1 MMPERGLERSGRQ
14 GTVAMPKRGSKRV
27 IDRAGALH
35 ATCAPDLVEQTRLA
49 PVDVHRLR
57 VSVKELRALWQ
68 VLKPFLPGGQ
78 ADAASRDIARAA
90 KLLAGARDQ
99 FVRVKTLDKL
109 MRKTGEEDRQS
120 LGHAREQLV
129 ALQPESAE
137 EALVTAEIV
146 SLFAQDRE
154 RWRRLDVACGRRELI
169 DYGYGRLYRRGR
181 KRFQRAVESGEDE
194 DWHRLRRWTKY
205 LALALP
211 LVADKGGTQKAAKR
225 LARLAEKL
233 GDLHDL
239 DELRYSLQA
248 LPEPE
253 AASNR
258 PAIAIVTERADALRG
273 ECHKRSKRL
282 FRARPKDAAKREF
295 AGV

>member
-1 MMPERGLERSGRQ
+1 MS
-14 GTVAMPKRGSKRV
+14 KRGSKRV
-27 IDRAGALH
+27 IDRAGTLH
-35 ATCAPDLVEQTRLA
+35 AACAPELVEQTRLA

-68 VLKPFLPGGQ
+68 VLKPFLSGGQ
-78 ADAASRDIARAA
+78 ADAASRDIGRAA
-90 KLLAGARDQ
+90 KQLAGARDQ

-109 MRKTGEEDRQS
+109 MRKAREEERQS
-120 LGHAREQLV
+120 LGRAREQLV

-137 EALVTAEIV
+137 EALATADIV

-154 RWRRLDVACGRRELI
+154 RWQGLDLACGRRELI

-181 KRFQRAVESGEDE
+181 KRFQRAVDSGEDE
-194 DWHRLRRWTKY
+194 DWHQLRRWTKY

-211 LVADKGGTQKAAKR
+211 LIADKGATRKAAKR
-225 LARLAEKL
+225 YARLAEKL

-239 DELRYSLQA
+239 DELKYSLQA
-248 LPEPE
+248 LPGPGE
-253 AASNR
+253 ASNR
-258 PAIAIVTERADALRG
+258 QAILIVVERADALRG

-282 FRARPKDAAKREF
+282 FRSRPKDAAKRGF